1 MCTREMYSR
10 ESTRSVPRYGIGS
23 RLPVVCLRCFDPRK
37 LYFHGTSGKQR
48 TRRQLVRK
56 CPTSP
61 LLLTEWEL
69 LPNRTHLHT
78 WPPFAEDSSVLEQFW
93 TRVKYSYT
101 GHQRTECPRPR
112 LFNLRILWSIFYQIF
127 TEREINSGPVLFL
140 FHLI

>member
-1 MCTREMYSR
+1 MLVGVYTREMYSR
-10 ESTRSVPRYGIGS
+10 ESMRSVPRYGIGS

-69 LPNRTHLHT
+69 LPNRTHSHLAALCGGFVCARAAILNTSEIFIHGPST
-78 WPPFAEDSSVLEQFW
+78 WRVSQTWDLICGFFDQF
-93 TRVKYSYT
+93 
-101 GHQRTECPRPR
+101 
-112 LFNLRILWSIFYQIF
+112 SIKFSLP
-127 TEREINSGPVLFL
+127 ER
-140 FHLI
+140 